1 MGTQVPFFRLL
12 IPFVCG
18 IILALAVEL
27 QLSSLQA
34 IILLSSL
41 FIILVVLLV
50 IRLSWANRWVF
61 GLAVFLFLLAA
72 GFSLTHLTQSESDL
86 EHEGEFSVVARILDT
101 PEVRLSSTRVL
112 VRIEMIKSNEEWQSV
127 SEKSLL
133 YFSASDSVAQY
144 LEFGNLLAFKA
155 NFTTPPQAKNPN
167 QFNYAKYLSKK
178 GVHRVAFVPAQSWMV
193 VGHMPHWLF
202 SKSFGLRERL
212 LSLFQR
218 VGVEGENLAVLS
230 ALTMGY
236 KSLLDQETRRV
247 FSASG
252 AMHILAVSGLHVGI
266 LFTTLSAFLFFLD
279 RVKRGKYLKAIVLI
293 IFLWFFAAFTGLSP
307 SVLRAA
313 LMFTLVIIG
322 TSFRYQTNIYNT
334 LSASAFVILVANPML
349 ITEVGFQL
357 SYLAVL
363 SIVFFYPHIYNLL
376 YVQNR
381 WIDKVWVL
389 ISVSL
394 AAQLGTFVLGLFY
407 FNQFPNYFLLTNL
420 YAIPMAF
427 VVLYLTIG
435 LLFFSPIPMVS
446 SALGWLLNESL
457 SLLNSLIRFTESLP
471 YSTSTGISISSS
483 QALALLFAILM
494 LALFLEFRK
503 SYYINLLLGAL
514 LIFFA
519 ERAYDYSVLSRQS
532 ELVFFAD
539 RQESLIGIRNGRN
552 IHICTADTT
561 SGLKTSDFSFTLDG
575 YINRIGAGQNQ
586 PVIPFNELSL
596 QQPNRMQR
604 FSSRTNELGH
614 WLSFNNYLIFIPT
627 PSDHIKIIS
636 PHKLY
641 VDLMLVNRAS
651 ASDIKQ
657 LFDVI
662 NPGLVVVDDTVP
674 PWQLTTIRNE
684 TKLRSLKLYSIA
696 EQGALIL

>member
-18 IILALAVEL
+18 IILALAVEF
-27 QLSSLQA
+27 QLSPPDA

-41 FIILVVLLV
+41 FIILVVLLI

-61 GLAVFLFLLAA
+61 GLAVFLFLFTA

-86 EHEGEFSVVARILDT
+86 EYEGELSVVARILDT

-112 VRIEMIKSNEEWQSV
+112 VSIEMISRNEEWQSV

-133 YFSASDSVAQY
+133 YFSASDSAAQY
-144 LEFGNLLAFKA
+144 LDYGNLLAIKA
-155 NFTTPPQAKNPN
+155 DFTTPPQAKNPY

-178 GVHRVAFVPAQSWMV
+178 GVHRVAFVPAESWMV

-202 SKSFGLRERL
+202 SKSFGLRQRL

-266 LFTTLSAFLFFLD
+266 LFTTLSAFLFFFD
-279 RVKRGKYLKAIVLI
+279 RIKRGKYIKAIVLI

-322 TSFRYQTNIYNT
+322 TSFSHQTNIYNT

-376 YVQNR
+376 YVKNR

-407 FNQFPNYFLLTNL
+407 FNQFPNYFMLTNL

-427 VVLYLTIG
+427 VILYLTIG
-435 LLFFSPIPMVS
+435 LLFFSPIPMIS
-446 SALGWLLNESL
+446 SVLGWLLNESL
-457 SLLNSLIRFTESLP
+457 SLLNNLIRFTESLP

-483 QALALLFAILM
+483 QAIALLFAILM

-503 SYYINLLLGAL
+503 SIYINLLLSAL

-519 ERAYDYSVLSRQS
+519 ERAYDYSVLSGQS
-532 ELVFFAD
+532 EMIIFAD

-552 IHICTADTT
+552 LHICTADTT
-561 SGLKTSDFSFTLDG
+561 SGLKTNDFSFTLDG
-575 YINRIGAGQNQ
+575 YINRVGAGQNQ

-596 QQPNRMQR
+596 HQQNPKQR
-604 FSSRTNELGH
+604 FSSLGH
-614 WLSFNNYLIFIPT
+614 WLSFNNYLIFIPI
-627 PSDHIKIIS
+627 PFGHKNISS

-641 VDLMLVNRAS
+641 VDIMLVNRAA
-651 ASDIKQ
+651 ASDIEQ

-662 NPGLVVVDDTVP
+662 NPGIVVVDDTVP
-674 PWQLTTIRNE
+674 HWQLTDIRSK
-684 TKLRSLKLYSIA
+684 TKHRGLNLYSIA
-696 EQGALIL
+696 DQGALIL